1 MNNNIED
8 IYIGANYNSNNKK
21 GKNIVLFFIIFLLII
36 LIAVIACYIYF
47 FKGETINAK
56 QLFFNHL
63 SNNNVQELVS
73 ENTYEGLTEKLLNT
87 NFEANS
93 TMNFS
98 TNIENE
104 KLEGLDISKFT
115 FNLNSYSNKS
125 SNKTYTELGVNYSG
139 NKVLEPIKIITNEDS
154 IGIAQDETVNKYVG
168 IHYDSLNDVLG
179 IDLNKDK
186 INNLFKT
193 EKNDLT
199 EEYKKQLIS
208 KNINKI
214 AEMIPEEKFTF
225 QENIA
230 ISQNDTNI
238 PVTAYTL
245 QLSQSELNNILV
257 ELFKNIRNDEE
268 LLNKI
273 VYKEK
278 DKPSINIAP
287 NSSITVTP
295 VTEDEN
301 LVEEQ
306 PEEQIE
312 EQLEENNPEE
322 NSGQQEFEAEAT
334 GSFEPISG
342 EVNEFNEP
350 QFEEGENEEQI
361 NDEQQF
367 ESFSEVEQEYTPELE
382 LTRTAELDELGEEN
396 NINLEILNTSN
407 DFSEIIK
414 LLLGLKINKTLEET
428 QEMLDLFIE
437 KLDSLNGNGLTITV
451 YASKDKTEKIS
462 IVLPNENTV
471 EIEILKKSD
480 SENKMKL
487 TYLYKG
493 NDSIFSVG
501 KMEVLSDDNFNEIK
515 SVEDEVLE
523 NQTNGISLEIRKVK
537 TTTDTSI
544 DATVSI
550 IEDEKINKKINLKS
564 DISGDSSSNSM
575 TNNLILTVSTKENE
589 SKLVLDT
596 NFKFSR
602 SGEEIPDLVDE
613 NCLFMETLSQEDYD
627 ITVQAIKDKIDFVW
641 DEKKQQF
648 DFIDTNTK
656 SSTKNIDRV
665 STNITIDNAREALQ
679 NKISAMMNE
688 AAENEQ
694 EFTLQNLENLQM
706 EGYEVSS
713 VVNENEAVIV
723 VDVYTFNVNNEFNII
738 DA

>member
-694 EFTLQNLENLQM
+694 EFTLQNLENLQI

>member
-21 GKNIVLFFIIFLLII
+21 GKNIVLFFIIFLLMI

-47 FKGETINAK
+47 FKSETVNAK

-73 ENTYEGLTEKLLNT
+73 ENAYEDLSEKLLNT
-87 NFEANS
+87 NYEANS
-93 TMNFS
+93 TINFS

-104 KLEGLDISKFT
+104 ELEGLDISNFT

-125 SNKTYTELGVNYSG
+125 TNKTYTELGVNYSG
-139 NKVLEPIKIITNEDS
+139 NKVLEAIKIITNEDS
-154 IGIAQDETVNKYVG
+154 IGIAQDEIVNKYVG
-168 IHYDSLNDVLG
+168 VHYDSLKDIFG
-179 IDLNKDK
+179 IDLNQEK

-208 KNINKI
+208 TNINKI
-214 AEMIPEEKFTF
+214 AEMIPEEKFTV

-245 QLSQSELNNILV
+245 QLSQSELNNLLV

-268 LLNKI
+268 FLNKI

-278 DKPSINIAP
+278 EKPSINIAP
-287 NSSITVTP
+287 NNITVTP
-295 VTEDEN
+295 VIEEEQEEQVGEQIDEN
-301 LVEEQ
+301 N
-306 PEEQIE
+306 
-312 EQLEENNPEE
+312 LEENNIEPEF
-322 NSGQQEFEAEAT
+322 QAEQSAN
-334 GSFEPISG
+334 FEPISG

-350 QFEEGENEEQI
+350 QFEEGENIEQYNEEAQEEFYEENQI
-361 NDEQQF
+361 QEK
-367 ESFSEVEQEYTPELE
+367 EEYTPELE
-382 LTRTAELDELGEEN
+382 LTHTAGLDEIGEEN
-396 NINLEILNTSN
+396 NFNLEILNN
-407 DFSEIIK
+407 FNEYSEIVK
-414 LLLGLKINKTLEET
+414 LLLGLKINKTLDET
-428 QEMLDLFIE
+428 QELLDTFIE
-437 KLDSLNGNGLTITV
+437 KIDSMPGNGLTITV
-451 YASKDKTEKIS
+451 YASKDKTEKVS
-462 IVLPNENTV
+462 IILPNENTV
-471 EIEILKKSD
+471 ELEILKKSD
-480 SENKMKL
+480 SENKLKL

-493 NDSIFSVG
+493 NNSIFNIEKDEEQNSLNIDYN
-501 KMEVLSDDNFNEIK
+501 EVK
-515 SVEDEVLE
+515 SVENEVLE
-523 NQTNGISLEIRKVK
+523 NQTNGISLEISKVK
-537 TTTDTSI
+537 TTTNTSI
-544 DATVSI
+544 DLIVSF
-550 IEDEKINKKINLKS
+550 IEDEKINKKINIKS
-564 DISGDSSSNSM
+564 DITGDSASNSI
-575 TNNLILTVSTKENE
+575 TNNFILTVSTKENE

-602 SGEEIPDLVDE
+602 TGEDIPDLVED
-613 NCLFMETLSQEDYD
+613 NCLFMEILSEEDYD
-627 ITVQAIKDKIDFVW
+627 ITVQAIKDKIDYVW
-641 DEKKQQF
+641 DEKKQHF

-656 SSTKNIDRV
+656 SSTKNNIDRV
-665 STNITIDNAREALQ
+665 STNITIESAREALQ
-679 NKISAMMNE
+679 NKIFTMMNE

-694 EFTLQNLENLQM
+694 EFTLQNLENLQI

-723 VDVYTFNVNNEFNII
+723 VDVYTFNVNSEFNII

>member
-564 DISGDSSSNSM
+564 DITGDSSSNSM

-694 EFTLQNLENLQM
+694 EFTLQNLENLQI